1 MLYKFRRLIHILAR
15 SLVFV
20 KEIILPSLVWIGVH
34 PELHAELVIR
44 LQIAVFDMLRIAC
57 LSLKFFDGLQN
68 KSVSERQQRNI
79 KPLTF

>member
-20 KEIILPSLVWIGVH
+20 KEIILRSLVWIGVH
-34 PELHAELVIR
+34 PELHAELVIS

-57 LSLKFFDGLQN
+57 LSLEFFDGLQN
-68 KSVSERQQRNI
+68 KSVS
-79 KPLTF
+79 